1 MKLEVLHRLH
11 PGFSGANHGKT
22 EVNLVKSHVR
32 GHVTNQLK
40 GKTHFMKLYSVIHET
55 SLFFAGLIVIIVT
68 VSILFL

>member
-1 MKLEVLHRLH
+1 MKLEVLH

-32 GHVTNQLK
+32 